1 MCCGSFFS
9 FEDVVLLRL
18 PRAEAHATPYADTSR
33 LHPSWLVTCFRWSM
47 SDSRFGRGVP
57 SSGRMDW
64 TCCSGVSRAS
74 LRNVAAEV
82 KPPVDSSHRVWHCLV
97 HMFGQTVLTARPA
110 TNRHRSYVVVTSSL
124 GSVEFQDWA
133 DSVFRLNGGGLL
145 FRNTLS
151 CSAPCGCGCQPT
163 VGI

>member
-18 PRAEAHATPYADTSR
+18 PWAEAHATPDADTSR
-33 LHPSWLVTCFRWSM
+33 LRPGCLVTCFRLST

-82 KPPVDSSHRVWHCLV
+82 KPPVDSSHRVLHCLV
-97 HMFGQTVLTARPA
+97 LA
-110 TNRHRSYVVVTSSL
+110 SLSL
-124 GSVEFQDWA
+124 GTEEQSDMMLAETAAKLGHRDQRSIELVVEMRRGQ
-133 DSVFRLNGGGLL
+133 FREKE
-145 FRNTLS
+145 S
-151 CSAPCGCGCQPT
+151 
-163 VGI
+163 